1 MNSSASLEIIQ
12 GDSERLIIPIK
23 DADSQDWIFNLK
35 DFNLVYKVTENRGGG
50 KEVINIT
57 DTDTEVTVEEAG
69 QISVRDA
76 ETFDDSKLGKY
87 NIPSDYDVFV
97 ITLSPSDT
105 NSLTEYTYYHE
116 CQVTDTKGHKKT
128 VFQGK
133 VTITESST

>member
-23 DADSQDWIFNLK
+23 DADSQDWIFSLS
-35 DFNLVYKVTENRGGG
+35 DFNLLYRVTENRGGG
-50 KEVINIT
+50 RAVIDIT

-69 QISVRDA
+69 EIAVRDA
-76 ETFDDSKLGKY
+76 GTFDDSQLGGY
-87 NIPSDYDVFV
+87 DIPSDYDVFV

-105 NSLTEYTYYHE
+105 NQLTEYTYYHE
-116 CQVTDTKGHKKT
+116 CQVTDTKGHEKT

-133 VTITESST
+133 VTIKESST